1 MIFIFRAVG
10 ICDHCAVGVRTIQNI
25 PCHCSFL
32 HRCTEKHWY
41 HVEIVRYFNARM
53 GTLDSLCTISIQD
66 YDVSFSKSLSAPSH
80 PLYVHSFFSS
90 SPLVWNSIRQQ
101 LELIIHLRAITSSTL
116 LDAPQHKIRGLPL
129 VLMQHKPVSKV
140 PHRFWLEA
148 R

>member
-1 MIFIFRAVG
+1 MIFISRAVG
-10 ICDHCAVGVRTIQNI
+10 ICDHCSFGVRTIQNI

-32 HRCTEKHWY
+32 HRCPEKHWY
-41 HVEIVRYFNARM
+41 NVEIGRYFNAWM
-53 GTLDSLCTISIQD
+53 GTLDSFVQYRYKIMMCPFPKAFQLPRILSMCTIS
-66 YDVSFSKSLSAPSH
+66 
-80 PLYVHSFFSS
+80 
-90 SPLVWNSIRQQ
+90 SPPALLVWNSIRQQ